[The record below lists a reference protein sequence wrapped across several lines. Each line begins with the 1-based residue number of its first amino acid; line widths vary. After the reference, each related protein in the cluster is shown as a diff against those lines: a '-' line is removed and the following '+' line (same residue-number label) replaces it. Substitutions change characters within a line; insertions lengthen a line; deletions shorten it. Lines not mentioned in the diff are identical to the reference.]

1 MKGRSMSS
9 LGRKKHDLIWS
20 WSPEV
25 QRESSPSGGPTGS
38 TQHGLNEM
46 AEISRVVPSNHLQ
59 HLLQDVGIAL
69 ETKEHPRDLRTLEEK
84 LETQF

>member
-1 MKGRSMSS
+1 MSS

-38 TQHGLNEM
+38 TQHGLNEL
-46 AEISRVVPSNHLQ
+46 AEISGVMPSNRLQ
-59 HLLQDVGIAL
+59 HLVQDVRTAL
-69 ETKEHPRDLRTLEEK
+69 ETKEHPRDLMTLEEK
-84 LETQF
+84 LGTQF